1 MASWCPKR
9 GRRGMPSLEVNLAG
23 LKLRNPTVLASGIL
37 GLSVGSAKRVE
48 SAGAGAF
55 TTKTITREPRR
66 GYLNPT
72 FVAAEH
78 GYLNAVG
85 LANPGIEHFCSELR
99 EIVQSISIPVLLSA
113 GGLSGEELVEVA
125 LRGLECGAHAVELNV
140 SCPHVRGMGVE
151 LGHNLEE
158 VAEAVRQIRSAGGR
172 VFVKLSVHHN
182 YLKLAE
188 AVVEAGA
195 SGLTAINTVR
205 GMVIDVYARRPVLSN
220 VYGGYSGPAIRP
232 IAVRVVYELH
242 EHFPD
247 VPIIGVGGVDSWKA
261 AVEMLL
267 AGATAV
273 GVGSAVAY
281 KDLEVF
287 REITEGLRNYLER
300 EGFST
305 VSELVGLAH
314 RR

>member
-1 MASWCPKR
+1 MT
-9 GRRGMPSLEVNLAG
+9 SLEVSLAG

-37 GLSVGSAKRVE
+37 GVSLGSARRVE

-55 TTKTITREPRR
+55 TTKTITKEPRR
-66 GYLNPT
+66 GYFNPT
-72 FVAAEH
+72 FVATEH

-99 EIVQSISIPVLLSA
+99 EIVNSLSIPVLLSA
-113 GGLSGEELVEVA
+113 GGWSGEELVEVA
-125 LRGLECGAHAVELNV
+125 KRGLECGAHAVELNV
-140 SCPHVRGMGVE
+140 SCPHVKGMGVE
-151 LGHNLEE
+151 LGHNVEE
-158 VAEAVRQIRSAGGR
+158 VVEAVRQIRSAGGR

-188 AVVEAGA
+188 AVVDAGA

-205 GMVIDVYARRPVLSN
+205 GMAIDIYARKPVLSN

-232 IAVRVVYELH
+232 IAVRVVYELY
-242 EHFPD
+242 ERFPET
-247 VPIIGVGGVDSWKA
+247 PIIGVGGVDSWEG

-273 GVGSAVAY
+273 GVGSAIAL
-281 KDLEVF
+281 KDLEIF
-287 REITEGLRNYLER
+287 REIAEGLRKYLES
-300 EGFST
+300 EGFSS
-305 VSELVGLAH
+305 VKELVGLAH